1 MKRDFDKLME
11 HVKTLH
17 EELLSSKPRKPG
29 HISTEFEHPG
39 VYLFSERGRF
49 LYAGHS
55 KNMRDRIRQH
65 HQPDRR
71 WNAPFAFLLVGEVT
85 DNWDPTYRAQ
95 GSRKRLLENK
105 AFLAAFSEQVHRIAK
120 MDVRLVRVDDPLVR
134 ALLEIYTSTVLDT
147 PYNEFNT
154 TQVNV

>member
-1 MKRDFDKLME
+1 MKRNFDEMME
-11 HVKTLH
+11 RVKTLH

-29 HISTEFEHPG
+29 HISKEFEHPG

-71 WNAPFAFLLVGEVT
+71 WNAPFAFLLVREVT
-85 DNWDPTYRAQ
+85 DNWNPAYRPQ

-105 AFLAAFSEQVHRIAK
+105 ALLAVFAEQVHRIAR

-134 ALLEIYTSTVLDT
+134 ALLGIYTSTVLDT
-147 PYNEFNT
+147 PYSEFKT
-154 TQVNV
+154 PQVNL

>member
-1 MKRDFDKLME
+1 MKRDFDELMRQ
-11 HVKTLH
+11 VKTLH

-65 HQPDRR
+65 HQPYRR
-71 WNAPFAFLLVGEVT
+71 RNAPFAFRLVREVT
-85 DNWDPTYRAQ
+85 DNWDPTYRPQ

-105 AFLAAFSEQVHRIAK
+105 AFLAVFSEQVHRIAR
-120 MDVRLVRVDDPLVR
+120 MDVRLVRVDDPLAR
-134 ALLEIYTSTVLDT
+134 ALLEIYTSTVLNT
-147 PYNEFNT
+147 PYNEFKT